1 MTSIRKVYISKS
13 VKKNRNYYFQLYIQF
28 QKLLLPAI
36 YSEKF
41 LIILAFNGESKT
53 KKTV

>member
-13 VKKNRNYYFQLYIQF
+13 VKNRNYYFQLYIQF

-41 LIILAFNGESKT
+41 LIILAFNRESKT